1 MSRRTPSA
9 REVAVRVLRQVEQR
23 RGFSNRI
30 LAEHLG
36 DDELDRR
43 DRGLVTAL
51 VYGVLRHRAR
61 LDALIDG
68 VARRPAGIRGR
79 AREILRVG
87 AYELRELGHPPH
99 AAISEA
105 TRMIA
110 GFDRGGGLVSAAQAI
125 LSTIASDGEALD
137 LALEGGKPLDVLAR
151 RWSVPRWLAGRWI
164 QRLGP
169 ERALLRGKA
178 LVEPPSLDLRI
189 DLGRADAAELR
200 RILEAEGCTVAA
212 VEGQAQA
219 LRVRGGGDLTRH
231 RLFAEGLI
239 SIQALGSQQPAILLA
254 PEGGERIL
262 DACAGMGTK
271 TLHIAELMGRRGTL
285 VAADLSETRLR
296 EHSDLGG
303 RGRLDCEGLDLRVV
317 GGDLRARVDGVDELA
332 PFDGVLLDAPC
343 TGLGNLG
350 RHPELRW
357 SSEYGSIAA
366 CAALQRRLLEACW
379 GRVRRGGRL
388 VYAVC
393 SLEPEEGEALV
404 ASFVADRSLRL
415 RSEATWT
422 PEEQGCDGFYLA
434 RIEARG

>member
-1 MSRRTPSA
+1 M
-9 REVAVRVLRQVEQR
+9 RVLRQVEQR

-30 LAEHLG
+30 LAEHLAQG
-36 DDELDRR
+36 ELDRR
-43 DRGLVTAL
+43 DRGLVTTL

-87 AYELRELGHPPH
+87 ALELRELGHPAH

-105 TRMIA
+105 TAMIA
-110 GFDRGGGLVSAAQAI
+110 GFDRRGGLVAVGQAI
-125 LSTIASDGEALD
+125 LSAIARDGEALD
-137 LALEGGKPLDVLAR
+137 RSLAEGKPLDVLAR
-151 RWSVPRWLAGRWI
+151 RWSLPRWLAGRWI
-164 QRLGP
+164 KRLGP
-169 ERALLRGKA
+169 ERAMLRAQALL
-178 LVEPPSLDLRI
+178 EPPSLDLRI
-189 DLGRADAAELR
+189 DLGRIDAAEVRAL
-200 RILEAEGCTVAA
+200 LEAEGCTVSV

-219 LRVRGGGDLTRH
+219 LRVRGAGDLTRH
-231 RLFAEGLI
+231 RLFADGLI
-239 SIQALGSQQPAILLA
+239 SIQALGSQQPALLLDPA
-254 PEGGERIL
+254 AGESIL

-271 TLHIAELMGRRGTL
+271 TLHIAERMRRRGVL

-296 EHSDLGG
+296 EHSGLAA
-303 RGRLDCEGLDLRVV
+303 RGLLRRSELDLRVV
-317 GGDLRARVDGVDELA
+317 AGDLSGELHGVDALA
-332 PFDGVLLDAPC
+332 PYDGVLLDAPC

-357 SSEYGSIAA
+357 TSEYGSIAA
-366 CAALQRRLLEACW
+366 CAELQRTLLEACW
-379 GRVRRGGRL
+379 ARVRRGGRL

-404 ASFVADRSLRL
+404 ASFVAERSLRIVAQA
-415 RSEATWT
+415 SWT

-434 RIEARG
+434 RIEA